1 MLEDWVTVQ
10 EWVVR
15 IELLLRCGVYSSRDV
30 LEVLGLFCVQLLV
43 ASNVGPNESKQR
55 ESDNGGMHGLDVARH
70 DKVPL
75 LSASVCARIGR
86 ENALRVRPLLCGII
100 QHQSGCQ

>member
-1 MLEDWVTVQ
+1 MQ
-10 EWVVR
+10 ERIVR
-15 IELLLRCGVYSSRDV
+15 VELFLRCCVYSSRDV
-30 LEVLGLFCVQLLV
+30 LELLGFVCTGFHV
-43 ASNVGPNESKQR
+43 ASDVGPNESKQR
-55 ESDNGGMHGLDVARH
+55 ESDNGGMHGLDVPRH

-86 ENALRVRPLLCGII
+86 EDALRVRPLLCGII